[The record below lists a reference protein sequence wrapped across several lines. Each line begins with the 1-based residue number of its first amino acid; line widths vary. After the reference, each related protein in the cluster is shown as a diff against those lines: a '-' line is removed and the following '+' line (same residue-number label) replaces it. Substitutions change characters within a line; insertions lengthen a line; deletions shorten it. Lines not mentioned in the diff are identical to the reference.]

1 MSNETPNQTAPGN
14 DHLKQLLVALERRT
28 EGQSKVLHLIAESLQ
43 GIEAHLRQIALS
55 SNPAPNYQRPLS
67 KYHGFDW
74 SSIGAGILK
83 EDEDGV
89 SSVEWNGQVFT
100 RRSPNNKFDAAIWFS
115 RCVGKDSDGNNRY
128 VRLITFKAAS
138 DAEPIAAKAK
148 KAVRA

>member
-1 MSNETPNQTAPGN
+1 MSNETPNQAAPGN
-14 DHLKQLLVALERRT
+14 DPLKQLLVALERRT
-28 EGQSKVLHLIAESLQ
+28 EGQSKILHIIAESLQ

-67 KYHGFDW
+67 EYHSFDW
-74 SSIGAGILK
+74 SSIGAGVLK

-100 RRSPNNKFDAAIWFS
+100 RRSPNNRFDAAIWFS

-148 KAVRA
+148 KAVRS

>member
-28 EGQSKVLHLIAESLQ
+28 EGQSEILHLIAESLQ
-43 GIEAHLRQIALS
+43 GIESHLRQIALS

-67 KYHGFDW
+67 EYHSFDW
-74 SSIGAGILK
+74 SSIGAGVLK

-115 RCVGKDSDGNNRY
+115 RCVGKDADGNNRY

-148 KAVRA
+148 KAARS

>member
-1 MSNETPNQTAPGN
+1 MSNEIPNQPPLGN
-14 DHLKQLLVALERRT
+14 DHLKQLLVAMERRT
-28 EGQSKVLHLIAESLQ
+28 EGQSKILHLIAESLQ
-43 GIEAHLRQIALS
+43 GIESHLRQIALS

-67 KYHGFDW
+67 EYHGFDW
-74 SSIGAGILK
+74 SSIGAGVLK

-100 RRSPNNKFDAAIWFS
+100 RRSPNNRFDAAIWFS

-128 VRLITFKAAS
+128 VRLISFKAAS

-148 KAVRA
+148 KAARS

>member
-28 EGQSKVLHLIAESLQ
+28 EGQSKIFHLIAESLQ

-67 KYHGFDW
+67 KYPNFDW
-74 SSIGAGILK
+74 SSIGAGVLK

-115 RCVGKDSDGNNRY
+115 RCVGKDADGCYLKDRMA
-128 VRLITFKAAS
+128 VAAAGCFQNS
-138 DAEPIAAKAK
+138 TAIGCFLMP
-148 KAVRA
+148 